1 MGKPVCSCLMAGIVG
16 IVVALSGC
24 SFSDTPDRPP
34 VAPVKPASPG
44 ASAIAQLG
52 LRAATEAERVALTN
66 LGLLQV
72 DDPAFAYDLPQGRA
86 LVGAEITYEGSRP
99 QRHPGMLV
107 TYQGKIALVSC
118 DWDGSDALGVSV
130 GNEGQ
135 RGVAALVS
143 VLGEKLCQ
151 PWIVESGK

>member
-1 MGKPVCSCLMAGIVG
+1 MGKPARSYLVAGIVG
-16 IVVALSGC
+16 VAVALSGC
-24 SFSDTPDRPP
+24 SLINTPDRPP
-34 VAPVKPASPG
+34 VAPVNPASPG

-72 DDPAFAYDLPQGRA
+72 DDPAYTYDLPHGRA

-107 TYQGKIALVSC
+107 TYQGRIALVSC

-135 RGVAALVS
+135 RGVEALVS
-143 VLGEKLCQ
+143 VLGEQLCQ

>member
-1 MGKPVCSCLMAGIVG
+1 M
-16 IVVALSGC
+16 
-24 SFSDTPDRPP
+24 
-34 VAPVKPASPG
+34 SPG
-44 ASAIAQLG
+44 ASTISQLG
-52 LRAATEAERVALTN
+52 LRAATKSERVALTQ

-72 DDPAFAYDLPQGRA
+72 DDPAHTYDLPHGRA
-86 LVGAEITYEGSRP
+86 LVGAELTYEGSP
-99 QRHPGMLV
+99 TSRHPAMLV
-107 TYQGKIALVSC
+107 TYEGRIALVSC